1 MNNELIKN
9 LEYVDR
15 LTPEG
20 RKHIKEY
27 VIKLEQENK
36 ELHNKIDKVVKLRKI
51 LNNET
56 LDALSFDI
64 AEEVQDLFDKI
75 LKGDGNE

>member
-9 LEYVDR
+9 LEYIER

-20 RKHIKEY
+20 RKDIKDY

-51 LNNET
+51 LNNEI

-64 AEEVQDLFDKI
+64 AEEVQDLFDEI
-75 LKGDGNE
+75 LKGDKNE